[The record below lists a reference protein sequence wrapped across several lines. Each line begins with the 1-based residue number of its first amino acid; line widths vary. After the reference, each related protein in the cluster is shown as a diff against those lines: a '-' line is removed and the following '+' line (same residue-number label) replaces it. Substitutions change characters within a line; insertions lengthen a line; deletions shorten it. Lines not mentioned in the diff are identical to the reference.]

1 MGNNA
6 NAKFFSRFARDP
18 LNSDV
23 ININLN
29 YTSSVD
35 YIIDVPELVAVN
47 AATGT
52 LTMDTAVIEVKSTGT
67 ITCATAVVGN
77 VVDFNGLDYT
87 AVAGAKANDTEF
99 SIDTSDDATA
109 TDLADSIDDDVR
121 VGNVADV
128 SATATTDVVTI
139 VSTATGIIGNTV
151 QLRSSDGTTLAT
163 SASTLTGGVDQTVVT
178 VNGLAYSAVAG
189 AKNDDTEFSVDTS
202 DDAAATDLADS
213 IDDDVR
219 NGTIAA
225 EDLAATATTDT
236 VTMVSTLT
244 GVAGNAV
251 TISSA
256 NATIVAGGATF
267 SGGVDQLRAASLDIN
282 RLIIY
287 VEDAGTA
294 NTIKYGAETAWTN
307 GTSLIYERDG
317 VEIDLLDG
325 QTIKTNANLGQ
336 YNFDVVLN
344 AWGGGNINVIS
355 RWSFDRGFPDGIV
368 LRGSDRVIV
377 RTNIEDMQGVITNTF
392 LFQGHV
398 NED

>member
-1 MGNNA
+1 MSTK

-35 YIIDVPELVAVN
+35 YIIDVPILFAEVKAQGEIVC
-47 AATGT
+47 
-52 LTMDTAVIEVKSTGT
+52 DTAVIEVKATGT

-87 AVAGAKANDTEF
+87 AVAGAKADDTEF
-99 SIDTSDDATA
+99 SIDTSNDATA

-121 VGNVADV
+121 VGIVANA
-128 SATATTDVVTI
+128 SATATTNVVTI
-139 VSTATGIIGNTV
+139 VSTATGVTGNTV
-151 QLRSSDGTTLAT
+151 GLASSDGTTLAV
-163 SASTLTGGVDQTVVT
+163 SAAALTGGVDVSTVT
-178 VNGLAYSAVAG
+178 VNGLLYTAVAG
-189 AKNDDTEFSVDTS
+189 AKANDTEFSIDTS
-202 DDAAATDLADS
+202 NDATATDLADS
-213 IDDDVR
+213 IDDDTR
-219 NGTIAA
+219 GTVT
-225 EDLAATATTDT
+225 DVSATATTDT
-236 VTMVSTLT
+236 VTIVSTFT
-244 GVAGNAV
+244 GVLGNAV
-251 TISSA
+251 TMVSA
-256 NATIVAGGATF
+256 NDTLAPDSATLTGGQDEVKAG
-267 SGGVDQLRAASLDIN
+267 SLDIN